1 MTESA
6 FPPSSLRPLLEEI
19 SSLLKE
25 RKETV
30 SVAETVDIPCLLPD
44 QKILSKGLTHM
55 SSNVLPGRRR
65 NHLSIPPLRPRRIR
79 LLQRWINSAYTL
91 IHVSI
96 PDH

>member
-1 MTESA
+1 MAESA

-30 SVAETVDIPCLLPD
+30 SVAETVFNPSLCLIYGAY
-44 QKILSKGLTHM
+44 KANEH
-55 SSNVLPGRRR
+55 VLNGVLGRRR
-65 NHLSIPPLRPRRIR
+65 DHISLPPLRPWCIR
-79 LLQRWINSAYTL
+79 LLQRRINSTYTPL
-91 IHVSI
+91 NVSN